1 MPQLSILPQSFLGL
15 AGLVLAGSIA
25 FQLSIWVYNAF
36 FHPLAKFPGP
46 KIAAASYFPRCWT
59 GIKGTHLQ
67 WVMKQFDRYGGDVI
81 RVSPCELVFRG
92 DASKD
97 IYGHKAN
104 LLKDPT
110 TYRPLGNEAATIL
123 NANFEG
129 HARQRRIFSHA
140 FSDRALKL
148 QEPIF
153 REYVDLL
160 CANVHRDIKENN
172 GVATANVVDLFN
184 FTAFDIMSDLTFGK
198 SLDQVENSA
207 YHPWV
212 LVMFASIKL
221 GVLLRFIRFIPFM
234 PDKVMKQREIHKD
247 FSKNRVEKRL
257 ANPNPRPDIWGL
269 TMSNEEGRGLSK
281 PEMYGN
287 CRVFMSAGTETTAT
301 LLSGLTY
308 YLLQNPAKM
317 SKLVHEIR
325 SEFKTKEEITIEKLP
340 SLRYLFA
347 CLEEGLRMYPPVA
360 NGLSR
365 TTGLSSVTI
374 DGHVVPPNTTVSAA
388 NYPTFRNPKNFKRP
402 NEFIPERWMPGNKDF
417 ESDRKSSFQPWSMG
431 PRNCLGKN
439 LAYHEMR
446 IILATLLWH
455 FDLKLCEES
464 NGWPDK
470 QKNYIVLWEKQPL
483 MCRLRA
489 AKR

>member
-1 MPQLSILPQSFLGL
+1 MAQSSILPQGFLGL

-25 FQLSIWVYNAF
+25 FQLSIWIYNAF

-46 KIAAASYFPRCWT
+46 KIAASSYFPRCWT
-59 GIKGTHLQ
+59 GVKGTHLQ
-67 WVMKQFDRYGGDVI
+67 WVMKQFDHYGGDVI

-123 NANFEG
+123 NAYFEG

-140 FSDRALKL
+140 FSYRALKL

-153 REYVDLL
+153 REYADLL

-212 LVMFASIKL
+212 LVMFASIKFGAVLTPLRYYPKRL

-234 PDKVMKQREIHKD
+234 PEKVMKQREIHKD

-257 ANPNPRPDIWGL
+257 ANPNPRPDI
-269 TMSNEEGRGLSK
+269 
-281 PEMYGN
+281 
-287 CRVFMSAGTETTAT
+287 
-301 LLSGLTY
+301 
-308 YLLQNPAKM
+308 
-317 SKLVHEIR
+317 
-325 SEFKTKEEITIEKLP
+325 
-340 SLRYLFA
+340 
-347 CLEEGLRMYPPVA
+347 
-360 NGLSR
+360 
-365 TTGLSSVTI
+365 
-374 DGHVVPPNTTVSAA
+374 
-388 NYPTFRNPKNFKRP
+388 
-402 NEFIPERWMPGNKDF
+402 
-417 ESDRKSSFQPWSMG
+417 
-431 PRNCLGKN
+431 
-439 LAYHEMR
+439 
-446 IILATLLWH
+446 
-455 FDLKLCEES
+455 
-464 NGWPDK
+464 
-470 QKNYIVLWEKQPL
+470 
-483 MCRLRA
+483 
-489 AKR
+489 